1 MTAPNQK
8 AHRQFEHIN
17 APSLALY
24 QLHPLPQA
32 RASRF
37 MRNVYLPIKE
47 EDRENKAD
55 KSQVYSFPPER
66 RKQEVTHDKYEC
78 RTALF

>member
-1 MTAPNQK
+1 MTPPNQT
-8 AHRQFEHIN
+8 AHRQDEHIN

-37 MRNVYLPIKE
+37 MPNVYLPHH
-47 EDRENKAD
+47 RENKAE
-55 KSQVYSFPPER
+55 KSQVYSFPPEC

-78 RTALF
+78 RAALF